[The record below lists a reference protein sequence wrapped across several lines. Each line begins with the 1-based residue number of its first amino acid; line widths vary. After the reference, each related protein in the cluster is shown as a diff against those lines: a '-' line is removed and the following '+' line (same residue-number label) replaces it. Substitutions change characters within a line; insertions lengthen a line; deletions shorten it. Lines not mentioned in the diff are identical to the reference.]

1 MLATLTNIVYLA
13 INKNMTIT
21 VEGQK
26 RKEGTKPNALRREGL
41 IPAALYGH
49 DGANSV
55 QLTVPA
61 KTVETLMKQAFEN
74 TTVVQL
80 NLPELPWSGK
90 TVIREIQTHPA
101 KGYPYH
107 VSFFSVGE

>member
-1 MLATLTNIVYLA
+1 ME
-13 INKNMTIT
+13 IT
-21 VEGQK
+21 VECQK

-55 QLTVPA
+55 QLTVNA
-61 KTVETLMKQAFEN
+61 KTVENLIKYDVEN
-74 TTVVQL
+74 RTVIQL
-80 NLPELPWSGK
+80 NIPELSWSGK
-90 TVIREIQTHPA
+90 TLVREIQTHPA
-101 KGYPYH
+101 KGFAYH